1 MVGLQISLGHF
12 SVLIDKS
19 EAKVFKRPFPSPK
32 KKKKMT
38 TTPTKRTKQQKRR
51 STREDLIL
59 MFSLSTTEPIPKS
72 LKKLKVRK
80 TIYKH

>member
-32 KKKKMT
+32 KND

-80 TIYKH
+80 T